1 MFPTIHP
8 AFADKSE
15 GGLGLGFIL
24 LHLRALDPH
33 QKQQCPLLSRKC
45 SLAAQYFLFTLCEET
60 LAETIVYIRAGLS
73 SSTKIAGIAAAD
85 SSNNTQIACI
95 GAAVR

>member
-1 MFPTIHP
+1 MAT
-8 AFADKSE
+8 
-15 GGLGLGFIL
+15 
-24 LHLRALDPH
+24 
-33 QKQQCPLLSRKC
+33 C
-45 SLAAQYFLFTLCEET
+45 SLAAQNFPFTLWEEA